1 MLTVNMHD
9 AKSKL
14 SSLVERLEV
23 GEESEVIIARNGTPV
38 ARLVPFSAPRRIG
51 AARHLLAGLNVPAT
65 VDAFNAGDDA
75 VAAEFEASAAAAI
88 DPAKLAEPT
97 R

>member
-23 GEESEVIIARNGTPV
+23 GQENEVIIARNGTPV
-38 ARLVPFSAPRRIG
+38 ARLVPYSAPQRIG
-51 AARHLLAGLNVPAT
+51 AARQLLAGLDVPAT
-65 VDAFNAGDDA
+65 VEAFNAGDAGIEAD
-75 VAAEFEASAAAAI
+75 FEASASTG
-88 DPAKLAEPT
+88 LEP
-97 R
+97 